1 MELKELLR
9 NIEVVKFFGVKDRII
24 NDVKNN
30 SREIKLNDL
39 FIAIDGNTIDG
50 HIFINDAIQN
60 GSKSIVCQTI
70 PEEIRND
77 ITYVVVNNTRKVY
90 SKICS
95 NYFKNPSKKMYLI
108 GKN

>member
-50 HIFINDAIQN
+50 HI
-60 GSKSIVCQTI
+60 
-70 PEEIRND
+70 
-77 ITYVVVNNTRKVY
+77 
-90 SKICS
+90 
-95 NYFKNPSKKMYLI
+95 
-108 GKN
+108 

>member
-39 FIAIDGNTIDG
+39 SNSEYFACLDRMN
-50 HIFINDAIQN
+50 F
-60 GSKSIVCQTI
+60 SKNQ
-70 PEEIRND
+70 
-77 ITYVVVNNTRKVY
+77 VV
-90 SKICS
+90 
-95 NYFKNPSKKMYLI
+95 
-108 GKN
+108 

>member
-50 HIFINDAIQN
+50 HIFINDAIEN
-60 GSKSIVCQTI
+60 GSKSIICESI
-70 PEEIRND
+70 PEKIRND

-95 NYFKNPSKKMYLI
+95 NYFF
-108 GKN
+108 

>member
-39 FIAIDGNTIDG
+39 FIIL
-50 HIFINDAIQN
+50 
-60 GSKSIVCQTI
+60 
-70 PEEIRND
+70 
-77 ITYVVVNNTRKVY
+77 Y
-90 SKICS
+90 S
-95 NYFKNPSKKMYLI
+95 
-108 GKN
+108 

>member
-9 NIEVVKFFGVKDRII
+9 NIEVVNFFGLKDRII

-50 HIFINDAIQN
+50 HIFINDAIEN
-60 GSKSIVCQTI
+60 GSKSNI
-70 PEEIRND
+70 
-77 ITYVVVNNTRKVY
+77 
-90 SKICS
+90 
-95 NYFKNPSKKMYLI
+95 
-108 GKN
+108 

>member
-50 HIFINDAIQN
+50 HIFINDAIEN
-60 GSKSIVCQTI
+60 GSKSII
-70 PEEIRND
+70 SRNEGKL
-77 ITYVVVNNTRKVY
+77 TQ
-90 SKICS
+90 
-95 NYFKNPSKKMYLI
+95 FI
-108 GKN
+108 GYRNRLTT